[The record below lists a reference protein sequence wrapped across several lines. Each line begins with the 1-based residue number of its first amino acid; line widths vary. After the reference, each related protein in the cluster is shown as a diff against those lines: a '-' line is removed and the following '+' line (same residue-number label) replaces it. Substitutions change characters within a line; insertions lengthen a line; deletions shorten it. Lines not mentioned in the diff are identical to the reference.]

1 MVSTADQTV
10 ITVEALPADLMGNH
24 PVTEIPVAS
33 TDEPIDEK
41 TQVMQALE
49 QAGGNKT
56 RAAQQL
62 GLTRAGF
69 YKKLKRLGL

>member
-1 MVSTADQTV
+1 
-10 ITVEALPADLMGNH
+10 
-24 PVTEIPVAS
+24 
-33 TDEPIDEK
+33 
-41 TQVMQALE
+41 MQALE